1 MAVTCN
7 SSPIDPKAE
16 PYNIDVIINEQ
27 KVLSRKGTLDDAIKA
42 SLAPSVKTYG
52 RYGKYYGKESDVIP
66 FVGENKAQKAYY
78 SAADNGNNRD
88 GLSATPNDLGH
99 GKGYGGKES
108 DVIPFVGEN
117 KSQKA
122 YYYAADM
129 VNAGDGSSATPSA
142 FGHGESYG
150 KYGKES
156 DVIPCVGENRGQK
169 AYYSAADNGNSR
181 DGLSETPNGKLNPGH
196 AKFIG

>member
-42 SLAPSVKTYG
+42 SLAPSVETYG
-52 RYGKYYGKESDVIP
+52 RYGKYYGKGYGKESDVIP
-66 FVGENKAQKAYY
+66 IDGA
-78 SAADNGNNRD
+78 AADNRNSRD

-99 GKGYGGKES
+99 GKGYGRKES

-142 FGHGESYG
+142 FGHGKANG

-156 DVIPCVGENRGQK
+156 DGILFDGENRAQK
-169 AYYSAADNGNSR
+169 AYYSAADNVNSR
-181 DGLSETPNGKLNPGH
+181 DGLSAISNGKLNPGH